1 MLNKTNRKLIV
12 GSEKLFTSNNLAY
25 EFGKDHD
32 IFLYS
37 YDMNKDVS
45 YNSRIIWRDLKPYLV
60 KPYEHVSFMG
70 YGLDANVVYD
80 LHLTRQLKF
89 DAIVTVNH
97 KFINQFEDWEKTHN
111 ELLQT
116 SAKMYSFSYGTNTKR
131 PVIIFDN
138 HQSLPFFTSLR
149 SRRLAQEIYGCV
161 VYGAYEQTH
170 LVGSNTEFIH

>member
-37 YDMNKDVS
+37 YDQNKDVT
-45 YNSRIIWRDLKPYLV
+45 YNSRMIWRDLKPYLV
-60 KPYEHVSFMG
+60 KSYDHITFMG
-70 YGLDANVVYD
+70 HGMDANVVYD
-80 LHLTRQLKF
+80 LHMERRLDF

-97 KFINQFEDWEKTHN
+97 LLPVSVDNWEKVHD

-116 SAKMYSFSYGTNTKR
+116 ASKRYSFSYGTNTKR

-138 HQSLPFFTSLR
+138 HQSLPFFTTLR